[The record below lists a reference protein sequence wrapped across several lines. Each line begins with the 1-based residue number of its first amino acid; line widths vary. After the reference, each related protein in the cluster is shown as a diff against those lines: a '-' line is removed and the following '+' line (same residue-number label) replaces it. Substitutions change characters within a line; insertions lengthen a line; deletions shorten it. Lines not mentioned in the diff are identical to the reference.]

1 MLIRILV
8 CDDDQTILSEIQSL
22 LISWE
27 KKHHIEFDTECF
39 SSADAVVAQSNNSYD
54 IAFIDVEMPGISGL
68 RLAEMLKDVNPDV
81 LIMIVTSF
89 TRYLDS
95 AMRIKVF
102 RYLSKPID
110 RERFSRNLF
119 DAVKEHKMLSKT
131 ITVATKESVHM
142 IKTKDIL
149 FIQGTKN
156 GSIIVTKQE
165 ELQTAHKIAVWL
177 EKINQPNCFVYSH
190 TSFAVNL
197 QNVIS
202 FDKQNVILRKD
213 SEHTVSAYMSG
224 RRYSQFRHQFLNFAG
239 DLQ

>member
-1 MLIRILV
+1 
-8 CDDDQTILSEIQSL
+8 
-22 LISWE
+22 
-27 KKHHIEFDTECF
+27 
-39 SSADAVVAQSNNSYD
+39 
-54 IAFIDVEMPGISGL
+54 MPGISGL